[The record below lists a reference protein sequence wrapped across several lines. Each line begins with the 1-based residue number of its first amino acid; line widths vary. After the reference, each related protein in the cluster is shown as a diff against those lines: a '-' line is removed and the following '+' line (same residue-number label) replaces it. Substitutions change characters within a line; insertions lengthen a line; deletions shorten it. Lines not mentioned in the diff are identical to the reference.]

1 MKAWRPSL
9 WLPIIMIAW
18 GIVITLTGIVE
29 NFAGLFTARV
39 FLGITEDKS
48 IYFENKLSLMSTYP
62 ASFQVRSSMC
72 RV

>member
-29 NFAGLFTARV
+29 NFAGLFAARV

-48 IYFENKLSLMSTYP
+48 TCFESTLSLMSTYP
-62 ASFQVRSSMC
+62 ASFQVRLLIAW
-72 RV
+72 